1 MMLFKFIYLSVWIPL
16 QFLAVIIINFSAS
29 RQQMYIEVG
38 GQVIWESV
46 CEVLLGVSI
55 DNDLTFYENVE
66 FLNKKASQK
75 LSALTRMAKIA
86 PFEKKKI
93 LMSSF
98 IQSQY
103 SHCVEV
109 WMFTS
114 RKLNNKINSIH
125 KRALQ
130 AVYLDYSSTFAELL
144 EKDKSITIHQRNIQ
158 LVAIEM
164 FKDNQAEI
172 PSSE

>member
-1 MMLFKFIYLSVWIPL
+1 M
-16 QFLAVIIINFSAS
+16 N
-29 RQQMYIEVG
+29 
-38 GQVIWESV
+38 
-46 CEVLLGVSI
+46 
-55 DNDLTFYENVE
+55 
-66 FLNKKASQK
+66 
-75 LSALTRMAKIA
+75 
-86 PFEKKKI
+86 
-93 LMSSF
+93 SF

-114 RKLNNKINSIH
+114 RKLNDKMNSIH

-144 EKDKSITIHQRNIQ
+144 EKDKSVTIHQRNIQ

-164 FKDNQAEI
+164 FKASKGKQQLIPTSKEI
-172 PSSE
+172 HYPGYSSLS